1 MNFGMKLVIVMVADL
16 LTQALVVS
24 PNNSLPRPGMCG
36 IQRPDPRAYQ
46 QQLNR
51 NGSSGGSRTL
61 LLGGG
66 GAKGAGVRVQLR
78 APHLGVSGGRP
89 PENFLDSRS
98 SEMGS
103 SAI

>member
-1 MNFGMKLVIVMVADL
+1 MNVGMKLVIVMVADL

-66 GAKGAGVRVQLR
+66 GAKVA
-78 APHLGVSGGRP
+78 
-89 PENFLDSRS
+89 
-98 SEMGS
+98 
-103 SAI
+103 